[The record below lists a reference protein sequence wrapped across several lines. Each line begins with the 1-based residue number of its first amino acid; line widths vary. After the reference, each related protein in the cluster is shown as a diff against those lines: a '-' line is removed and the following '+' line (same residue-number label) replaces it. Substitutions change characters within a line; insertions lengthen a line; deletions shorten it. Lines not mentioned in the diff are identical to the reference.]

1 MSPTNNRR
9 SDPGGLSS
17 EAVLVWVVVIA
28 VVTIMG
34 GLWVVMHLGHRLA
47 GNGAAVPMNPFE
59 VVFGLLGGSLA
70 WPGTAGW
77 AVLVGLAAV
86 VMLLVVL
93 IGMAVRRASRRR
105 SRVDRAA
112 EYMGR
117 GHDVEGI
124 SQKQAAA
131 TAKRLGVRRPGMEEP
146 ARASG
151 LRRLPRRKKESEWA
165 TGVPIGKTVAGG
177 APLFGS
183 WEDMHVDIWGPR
195 TGKTTSRAVPAI
207 LDAPGSVLV
216 TSNKRDVVDA
226 TRDVRASAGGVW
238 VFDPQGIAEEPAS
251 WWWNPLGYVTD
262 EVKAA
267 ELAGHFAAGSR
278 DPGAKTDAYFD
289 GDGQDLL
296 AGLLLAAALDRRPIT
311 DVYLWTTRPTDDTPA
326 DILKAHGQEL
336 IAAQVRGILKAPEK
350 QRGGVYGTARQMASC
365 LTNRQVAAWITP
377 ADPYRREFSPDA
389 FVATGGGT
397 LYSLSKEGRG
407 TAGPLVTA
415 LTVAVVDAAERLAVK
430 SPGGRLETPLLGVLD
445 EAANVCRWAQ
455 LPSLYSHYGSRG
467 IVLMTILQSWSQG
480 VDVWGESGMK
490 KLWSASNVKVYGGGV
505 SEDGFLESLSKLIG
519 DYDRLS
525 SSTSHSKGQRTVSQQ
540 LHRERILDVADLGA
554 LPKGRAVVLASGS
567 RPTLVTTQP
576 WMTGPHRE
584 AVEASIRAHDPLAE
598 RTIATADS
606 EHSRVEAELATKE
619 RA

>member
-17 EAVLVWVVVIA
+17 EAVMVWVVVIA
-28 VVTIMG
+28 VVAIVG
-34 GLWVVMHLGHRLA
+34 GLWVSMHLGHRLA
-47 GNGAAVPMNPFE
+47 GTGAVVPMNPFE
-59 VVFGLLGGSLA
+59 VAFGLLGGSLA
-70 WPGTAGW
+70 WPGVEGW
-77 AVLVGLAAV
+77 AVLIGLAVVVVLLAV
-86 VMLLVVL
+86 V
-93 IGMAVRRASRRR
+93 IGMAVGRSGRRR

-112 EYMGR
+112 AYMGR
-117 GHDVEGI
+117 GRDVEGI

-131 TAKRLGVRRPGMEEP
+131 TAKRLGVRRPSSEEP
-146 ARASG
+146 APASALG
-151 LRRLPRRKKESEWA
+151 KLSRRKKEPEWA

-177 APLFGS
+177 VPLFGS

-226 TRDVRASAGGVW
+226 TRDVRAKSGEVW

-251 WWWNPLGYVTD
+251 WWWNPLSYVTD

-296 AGLLLAAALDRRPIT
+296 AGLLLAAALDGRPIT

-336 IAAQVRGILKAPEK
+336 IAAQVRGIIKAPEK

-377 ADPYRREFSPDA
+377 AGSYRREFSPDA
-389 FVATGGGT
+389 FVGAGGGT

-430 SPGGRLETPLLGVLD
+430 SPGGRLQTPLLGVLD

-598 RTIATADS
+598 RTIADAES
-606 EHSRVEAELATKE
+606 ERETVEAELATKE

>member
-9 SDPGGLSS
+9 SDPGGASS
-17 EAVLVWVVVIA
+17 DAVLVWVVVLT
-28 VVTIMG
+28 VVTIAG
-34 GLWVVMHLGHRLA
+34 ALWVSMHLGHRLA
-47 GNGAAVPMNPFE
+47 GSGVVVPMNPFE
-59 VVFGLLGGSLA
+59 VAFGLLGGSLA
-70 WPGTAGW
+70 WPGTEGW
-77 AVLVGLAAV
+77 AVLIGLAVVVVLLAV
-86 VMLLVVL
+86 V
-93 IGMAVRRASRRR
+93 IGLAVRRVGRRR

-112 EYMGR
+112 AYMGR
-117 GHDVEGI
+117 GRDVEGI

-131 TAKRLGVRRPGMEEP
+131 TAKRLGVRRPSSEESAP
-146 ARASG
+146 ASG
-151 LRRLPRRKKESEWA
+151 LGKLSRRKKEPEWA

-177 APLFGS
+177 VPLFGS
-183 WEDMHVDIWGPR
+183 WEDMHVDICGPR

-226 TRDVRASAGGVW
+226 TRDVRAKSGEVW

-251 WWWNPLGYVTD
+251 WWWNPLSYVTD

-296 AGLLLAAALDRRPIT
+296 AGLLLAAALDGRPIT

-336 IAAQVRGILKAPEK
+336 IAAQVRGIIKAPEK

-377 ADPYRREFSPDA
+377 AGSYRREFSPDA

-430 SPGGRLETPLLGVLD
+430 SPGGRLQTPLLGVLD

-525 SSTSHSKGQRTVSQQ
+525 SSTSRSKGKRTVSQQ

-576 WMTGPHRE
+576 WMAGPHRE

-598 RTIATADS
+598 RTIADAES
-606 EHSRVEAELATKE
+606 ERATVEAELATE
-619 RA
+619 ARA